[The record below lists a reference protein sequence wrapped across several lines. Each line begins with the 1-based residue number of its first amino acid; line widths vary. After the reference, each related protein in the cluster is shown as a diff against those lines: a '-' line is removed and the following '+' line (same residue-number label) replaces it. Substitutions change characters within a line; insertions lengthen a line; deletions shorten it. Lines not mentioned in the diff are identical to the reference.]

1 MILAGGKG
9 VRFWPMSQARF
20 PKQFL
25 SVFNNTPL
33 IVQTIE
39 RIRAYCRQHERV
51 LIIPDELKKLTR
63 KYTGR
68 ERTIIEPLRRN
79 TSAAICL
86 AAMTLQRR
94 YGDAVLHIMPADH
107 LISPKQEFIKALKAG
122 YEFSKQGYLVTY
134 GVAPTR
140 PETGYGYVRV
150 GSRIKHRTRVPA
162 FEGKGFTEKPSL
174 ARAKKYLGSKKYL
187 WNSGIFSF
195 RTTRILDEI
204 KFHIPEVYHGV
215 QRFLDTNKI
224 VYFRRIPDISID
236 YGVMEKS
243 TALCVIKGKF
253 LWDDVGSWLALER
266 YFPKD
271 GKNNILLGDVKG
283 LEIRDTIMYT
293 DGVPLRAYDVQNMI
307 IVVSRNGVL
316 VCNKKQAPLLKNLIG

>member
-1 MILAGGKG
+1 
-9 VRFWPMSQARF
+9 VSQPDF

-39 RIRAYCRQHERV
+39 RINTYCRRRERV
-51 LIIPDELKKLTR
+51 LIIPEELKKLTR
-63 KYTGR
+63 RYAEGAQ
-68 ERTIIEPLRRN
+68 TIIEPMRRN
-79 TSAAICL
+79 TAAAICL

-107 LISPKQEFIKALKAG
+107 IISPKAEFIEALRTG
-122 YEFSKQGYLVTY
+122 YDLSKQGYLVTY
-134 GVAPTR
+134 GVPPTR
-140 PETGYGYVRV
+140 PETGYGYVEV
-150 GSRIKHRTRVPA
+150 GNPIKHRRRIPA
-162 FEGKGFTEKPSL
+162 FTGKGFTEKPTL
-174 ARAKKYLGSKKYL
+174 RRARKYLRGKKFL

-195 RTTRILDEI
+195 TSTCILDEI
-204 KFHIPEVYHGV
+204 ERCIPDVYHGV
-215 QRFLDTNKI
+215 ERFLKTKKI
-224 VYFRRIPDISID
+224 AYFKRIPDISID

-243 TALCVIKGKF
+243 DALCVVKGRF

-271 GKNNILLGDVKG
+271 TKNNILIGDAKG
-283 LEIRDTIMYT
+283 LEIHDTIMYT
-293 DGVPLRAYDVQNMI
+293 DGVPLRAYDVGNMI
-307 IVVSRNGVL
+307 IVASKNGVL